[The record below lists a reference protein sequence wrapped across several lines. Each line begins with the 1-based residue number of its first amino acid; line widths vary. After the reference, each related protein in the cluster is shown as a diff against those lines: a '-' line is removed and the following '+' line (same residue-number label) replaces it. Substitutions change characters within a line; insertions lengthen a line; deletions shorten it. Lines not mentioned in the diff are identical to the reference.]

1 MSILKF
7 PLERSQDTDNLKIY
21 EKVWILGDNVS
32 GGSTNAYVERAF
44 HYDCKGRLIQTVER
58 NQSGGTSRTSTR
70 YDFRGLPL
78 TVREDHTFSSSGQY
92 LAPMHR
98 TVNYSYD
105 DRGRVLTETVKVNNL
120 TEATVSYSYDGIGRL
135 SEVTYGNGVSE
146 RRTYTVQGWL
156 KEISAL
162 DSSRDTLFRETM
174 RYWDNPEVAGGN
186 SHPLYSGMI
195 SGTDSRNGSGTSSA
209 GTLDYD
215 YSYDYLWRLTEA
227 TLPGSDSWAEKGITY
242 DRNGNLRSL
251 TRHGGSGSVLDAL
264 NLSYSG
270 NRQHMNIHNTHKL
283 VF

>member
-1 MSILKF
+1 
-7 PLERSQDTDNLKIY
+7 
-21 EKVWILGDNVS
+21 
-32 GGSTNAYVERAF
+32 
-44 HYDCKGRLIQTVER
+44 
-58 NQSGGTSRTSTR
+58 
-70 YDFRGLPL
+70 
-78 TVREDHTFSSSGQY
+78 
-92 LAPMHR
+92 
-98 TVNYSYD
+98 
-105 DRGRVLTETVKVNNL
+105 
-120 TEATVSYSYDGIGRL
+120 
-135 SEVTYGNGVSE
+135 
-146 RRTYTVQGWL
+146 
-156 KEISAL
+156 
-162 DSSRDTLFRETM
+162 M

-195 SGTDSRNGSGTSSA
+195 SGTGSRNGNGTSSA

-227 TLPGSDSWAEKGITY
+227 TLHGSDSWAEKGITY